1 MEFNGDV
8 GIRVLFAIHRT
19 LDVEAPYSVAKVGI

>member
-8 GIRVLFAIHRT
+8 EIRVLFAIRRT
-19 LDVEAPYSVAKVGI
+19 FGVEAPYSEPKVGT

>member
-19 LDVEAPYSVAKVGI
+19 FDVGAPYSVAKVGT